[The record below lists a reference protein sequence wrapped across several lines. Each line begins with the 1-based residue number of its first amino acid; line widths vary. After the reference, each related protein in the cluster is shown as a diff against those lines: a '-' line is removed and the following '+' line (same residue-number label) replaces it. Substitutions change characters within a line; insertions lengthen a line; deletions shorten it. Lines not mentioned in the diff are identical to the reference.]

1 MASYIVLEA
10 PQGPDSNHSNT
21 RFIADR
27 FAWLALIFPFV
38 WLAAHRLWLLALA
51 VFLAQI
57 IVVQLA
63 AALGLGSAGFLG
75 VLAISLLVALEGR
88 QLVISHLTSRGW
100 SLKAALPT
108 DNLNAAEQI
117 YYALYAREKQPTL
130 ASNQTV
136 DWSNRAGAA
145 SGQTLDDPMGIFQFD
160 VKGRR

>member
-27 FAWLALIFPFV
+27 FSWLALIFPFL
-38 WLAAHRLWLLALA
+38 WLAAHRLWLLAFT

-63 AALGLGSAGFLG
+63 AAFEFGAMGLLGS
-75 VLAISLLVALEGR
+75 LAISLLVALEGR
-88 QLVISHLTSRGW
+88 QFVINHLIARGW
-100 SLKAALPT
+100 TLQAALPA
-108 DNLNAAEQI
+108 DNLSVAEQI
-117 YYALYAREKQPTL
+117 YYALYACEKPPTL

-136 DWSNRAGAA
+136 DWSKKAA
-145 SGQTLDDPMGIFQFD
+145 VTSGQTLDELMGIFQFD